1 MLWGQNFVPVTAV
14 FHENGTYT
22 LGKHVSPSVCCAF
35 IQPNILTNFT
45 INFEFFFCL
54 QEQHKVLMLEGC
66 ELTDCNIDKKQ
77 FAFRIKPRGMKRVYF
92 FCADTE
98 QDQQEWMQALCFA
111 KATGQMGDGSQA
123 CTVQ

>member
-1 MLWGQNFVPVTAV
+1 MKTEHTHLANMCPLVCAV
-14 FHENGTYT
+14 LSFSLIFSQTSR
-22 LGKHVSPSVCCAF
+22 L
-35 IQPNILTNFT
+35 ILN
-45 INFEFFFCL
+45 FFFCL